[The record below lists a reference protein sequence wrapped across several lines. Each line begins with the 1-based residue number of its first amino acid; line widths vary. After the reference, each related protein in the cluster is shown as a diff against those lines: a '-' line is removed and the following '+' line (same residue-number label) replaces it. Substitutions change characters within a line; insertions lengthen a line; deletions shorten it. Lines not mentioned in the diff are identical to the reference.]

1 MAEVGVPE
9 VEDDVEQVEDEPEP
23 IPHLEESHGVTCPI
37 CLMKFKNPRRL
48 KCEHTFCRGC
58 LQNLLDQNRD
68 TGYISCLMCQEKSEI
83 TSGGIDDFDSAIYVY
98 SMGEVYNVREEQR
111 AEGARRGSRLVDQL
125 KCSVCGGRGCTAC
138 VRIMCSKC
146 DRLTAAIVCKEC
158 EVYTCPSCWEEHGND
173 NPTHP
178 PTPIDQAHR
187 EIQQLINSQQTC
199 ESVVEVG
206 VSSITSF
213 VFS

>member
-1 MAEVGVPE
+1 MAEADVPE
-9 VEDDVEQVEDEPEP
+9 VEVEEEEEVEQVEDEPAVTESLPHFEEP
-23 IPHLEESHGVTCPI
+23 HGVTCPI

-68 TGYISCLMCQEKSEI
+68 TGYVSCLMCQEKSEI
-83 TSGGIDDFDSAIYVY
+83 TSGGIDDFDSAVYVY

-125 KCSVCGGRGCTAC
+125 KCSVCGGRGCTSC
-138 VRIMCSKC
+138 VRIMCGKC
-146 DRLTAAIVCKEC
+146 DKLTAAMVCKEC
-158 EVYTCPSCWEEHGND
+158 EVYTCPSCWEEHGTD

-178 PTPIDQAHR
+178 PTLIDQAHR
-187 EIQQLINSQQTC
+187 EIQQMITSQQTC
-199 ESVVEVG
+199 ALVVKL
-206 VSSITSF
+206 
-213 VFS
+213 